1 MAMSNTTKITG
12 AADIKGSVI
21 GALVPMAGGT
31 FRIAS
36 SQTEQ
41 AGKESKLM
49 AVGFVQPMSKR
60 TDLYATYARVS
71 NSGGATAAL
80 NGAATAANASSTGY
94 EFGVK
99 HAF

>member
-1 MAMSNTTKITG
+1 
-12 AADIKGSVI
+12 
-21 GALVPMAGGT
+21 VPMAGGT

-36 SQTEQ
+36 SQTDQ
-41 AGKESKLM
+41 AGKKSSLM

-60 TDLYATYARVS
+60 TDLYATYGRVS
-71 NSGGATAAL
+71 NSGGANAAL
-80 NGAATAANASSTGY
+80 NGAVTAANASSTGY